1 MEVHGEGGVLGSPS
15 GCMGW
20 VYGKILGGVVGFVV
34 ILDLR
39 WDMAQR
45 LDFRMIFGMGY
56 GP

>member
-39 WDMAQR
+39 WDMA
-45 LDFRMIFGMGY
+45 
-56 GP
+56 